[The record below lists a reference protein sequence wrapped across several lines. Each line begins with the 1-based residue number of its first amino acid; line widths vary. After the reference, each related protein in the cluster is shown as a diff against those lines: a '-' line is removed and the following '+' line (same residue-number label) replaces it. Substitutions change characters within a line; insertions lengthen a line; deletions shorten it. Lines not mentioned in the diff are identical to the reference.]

1 MTALV
6 GHGSLLLALLFAASG
21 MVAPALWARTGR
33 DRFFTATLGA
43 ILAQFAL
50 VTLAGL
56 ALVGA
61 LVTTDFSIRYVAMNT
76 TRATPI
82 YYRVTG
88 LWGALEGSLLLWE
101 WLLVILAALVA
112 WQYRTRQRELL
123 PWVLF
128 VFSAVSV
135 FFLGVMS
142 FASNPFE
149 ALSPVPADGRGLN
162 PLLEDANML
171 THPPLLYTGFVAL
184 TVPYAFA
191 IAALVTGKLDDG
203 WVVATRKWTLTGW
216 FFLSLG
222 NLVGAWWSYHVLG
235 WGGYWAWDPVENAA
249 FMPWLPATAFL
260 HSIQIQER
268 RGMLK
273 TWNLALVMLAF
284 ALTIFGTFLTRSGI
298 LSSIHAFSSGPVGWA
313 FLGFLALVV
322 LASGGLLA
330 WRAGRLRDQPAL
342 DSLVSRES
350 AFLFGNV
357 VLVAALFTIFLGT
370 VFPLL
375 SEAIA
380 GLKVSVGAPYFNG
393 VMGPLFLVLVFLMGV
408 GPLVAWR
415 RASWDNLRRNFL
427 WPAAVALGA
436 GTGLAAWGLRDAYPL
451 LALTLCVLVAA
462 GIAFDTAR
470 AVRARRALAGEPP
483 WRALATITRRNQ
495 RRYGGYVVHLGV
507 VLMVVGLT
515 VSMSYSVETEATL
528 DPGESVELGRYRVT
542 FEGLRASEQPTH
554 LRVEGV
560 FRATRAGADLGR
572 LTPALKYYPTQQ
584 SPIGR
589 AEMRV
594 SLVEDVYVIL
604 SGFSDVGRRQAT
616 LKLLVRPMVAWIW
629 LGGLVLSLGTL
640 VTVWPLRV
648 AAPSRAGAA
657 EVTRSPLEPMRD

>member
-1 MTALV
+1 MTGLI
-6 GHGSLLLALLFAASG
+6 GHGSLLLALLLAACG
-21 MVAPALWARTGR
+21 MVSPILWARTGR

-56 ALVGA
+56 ALVYA
-61 LVTTDFSIRYVAMNT
+61 LVATDFSIKYVAMNT

-101 WLLVILAALVA
+101 WILVIFAALVA
-112 WQYRTRQRELL
+112 WQYRARERELL

-128 VFSAVSV
+128 VFSGVSV
-135 FFLGVMS
+135 FFLAVMS

-149 ALSPVPADGRGLN
+149 ALAPVPADGRGLN

-171 THPPLLYTGFVAL
+171 THPPLLYTGFVGL

-203 WVVATRKWTLTGW
+203 WVVATRKWTLTAW
-216 FFLSLG
+216 FFLSMG

-273 TWNLALVMLAF
+273 TWNLALIMLAF

-298 LSSIHAFSSGPVGWA
+298 LSSIHAFSSGPVGLF

-330 WRAGRLRDQPAL
+330 WRVDRLRGQPEL
-342 DSLVSRES
+342 DSMVSRES
-350 AFLFGNV
+350 VFLFGNV
-357 VLVAALFTIFLGT
+357 VLISALFTIFLGT

-375 SEAIA
+375 SEAVA
-380 GLKVSVGAPYFNG
+380 GVKVSVGAPYFTG
-393 VMGPLFLVLVFLMGV
+393 VTAPLFLLLVFLMAV
-408 GPLVAWR
+408 GPLIAWR

-427 WPAAVALGA
+427 WPAALALGV
-436 GTGLAAWGLRDAYPL
+436 GTALAAWGVRDGYPL
-451 LALTLCVLVAA
+451 LALTLCALVGG
-462 GIAFDTAR
+462 GIVFDTAR
-470 AVRARRALAGEPP
+470 AVRARREIAGESA

-495 RRYGGYVVHLGV
+495 RRYGGFVVHLGI
-507 VLMVVGLT
+507 VLIVMGLV
-515 VSMSYSVETEATL
+515 VSMSYSMETEATL
-528 DPGESVELGRYRVT
+528 NTGESIELGRYRLT
-542 FEGLRASEQPTH
+542 FEGLRASDQPTH
-554 LRVEGV
+554 GRVEGL
-560 FRATRAGADLGR
+560 FRAVRDGTDLGV
-572 LTPALKYYPTQQ
+572 LNPALKYFPTQQ

-589 AEMRV
+589 AVMRI
-594 SLVEDVYVIL
+594 SLTEDLYVIL

-616 LKLLVRPMVAWIW
+616 LKLMVRPMVTWIW
-629 LGGLVLSLGTL
+629 LGGGVLALGTII
-640 VTVWPLRV
+640 TVSPFPLRV
-648 AAPSRAGAA
+648 RAPVAAPEAA
-657 EVTRSPLEPMRD
+657 SGPTEAVRG